1 MQKLD
6 SKSIWVFFLKNLSA
20 SIVLAI
26 IMFSSISS
34 YVGLIE
40 DLSSASTVAMA
51 AGIVIVIA
59 VLLDF
64 FIAWLMYR
72 SYSYELGEDAFKR
85 ESGVIIRRS
94 TTIPYERIQ
103 NVDIIRGL
111 FSRLIGL
118 SDIHVQT
125 AGGSSYAGLSEGRL
139 PALSKENAI
148 KLQTELLVRAKGQQR
163 KASEV

>member
-6 SKSIWVFFLKNLSA
+6 TKSIWVFFMKNLSA
-20 SIVLAI
+20 SVVLAVI
-26 IMFSSISS
+26 VFSSISS
-34 YVGLIE
+34 YVGLAK
-40 DLSSASTVAMA
+40 DLSSASTVALA
-51 AGIVIVIA
+51 AAIIIVAAI
-59 VLLDF
+59 LLDL

-72 SYSYELGEDAFKR
+72 SYSYELCENAFKR

-111 FSRLIGL
+111 FSRMIGL

-125 AGGSSYAGLSEGRL
+125 AGGSAYTGLSEGRL
-139 PALSKENAI
+139 PALSKEVAL
-148 KLQTELLVRAKGQQR
+148 KLQTELLARAKGQQH
-163 KASEV
+163 KTSEV